1 MGRARFCAA
10 LLGAAVSLAV
20 PGIAPAAGSLSD
32 LLVRKGVITQEEAAG
47 VGGVKHGPS
56 FGLATADGAFS
67 LTLYGYGQV
76 RYTLTDNDGS
86 TNTSNF
92 SVQRARL
99 GVKGHAFGPD
109 LSYKLYLN
117 VYSGKANAS
126 VSLFDLYADYAVNPH
141 LALKAGQY
149 KVPYAVQ
156 WNVSAAQL
164 QFVERGIVDGYFR
177 LDRDT
182 GLSAH
187 GTVTKGVNYDVGV
200 FNGEGTNQSN
210 PDTHHL
216 WVARLTTTPL
226 GAFAPHESD
235 TDRSE
240 EWRLLLVAGAAHDDH
255 VASHSIAALGSRLT
269 ALGASDLTAV
279 NLFAGVRRGGG
290 EARAEYH
297 RRFLD
302 PAAAGMRTETAEG
315 LSVQAGYFVAK
326 NLEMAVRY
334 GHLDPNTH
342 TGGDLKRE
350 AGVAVSRHFAGH
362 RSKLQADLFRTHTQT
377 GPGTATDDNRLRV
390 QYQIAF

>member
-1 MGRARFCAA
+1 MGRSRWGAA
-10 LLGAAVSLAV
+10 LLGVALSLAA
-20 PGIAPAAGSLSD
+20 PGTAPAAGGLSD
-32 LLVRKGVITQEEAAG
+32 LLVEKGVISRAEADHL
-47 VGGVKHGPS
+47 GGVTHGTA

-67 LTLYGYGQV
+67 LDVYGYGQA
-76 RYTLTDNDGS
+76 RYTLMDKDGG

-99 GVKGHAFGPD
+99 GFKGHAFGPD

-117 VYSGKANAS
+117 VYSGKASAP
-126 VSLFDLYADYAVNPH
+126 VSLFDLYADYAVNPRF
-141 LALKAGQY
+141 ALKAGQY

-164 QFVERGIVDGYFR
+164 EFVERGSVDGYFR

-187 GTVTKGVNYDVGV
+187 GKVADGLAYDVGV

-216 WVARLTTTPL
+216 WVARLMATPL
-226 GAFAPHESD
+226 GPFALHEAD

-240 EWRLLLVAGAAHDDH
+240 AWRLLLVTGAAHDDH
-255 VASHSIAALGSRLT
+255 VATHSVTSLNSRLT
-269 ALGASDLTAV
+269 ALGASDLTAW

-297 RRFLD
+297 RRLLD
-302 PAAAGMRTETAEG
+302 PAAAGARTETAAG
-315 LSVQAGYFVAK
+315 LSLQAGHFVTRNVEA
-326 NLEMAVRY
+326 AVRY
-334 GHLDPNTH
+334 EHLDPNTH
-342 TGGDLKRE
+342 VGGDLTRE
-350 AGVAVSRHFAGH
+350 AGVALTRYFAGH
-362 RSKLQADLFRTHTQT
+362 RSKLQADLFRVNTQT